1 MAKKKKMSGFDKE
14 LFEDIQDKYD
24 LNNTDGLTG
33 DICEFIRDN
42 FKKYSKRYGSNYD
55 SKKTLRKMFFEDL
68 VYTLPSVISWVI
80 RNGFRQN
87 MNSDTRKIKAAIYDQ
102 FTNEKTGAKFVNYL
116 CNRYEDKDTSNI
128 ANFQFLPIIL
138 SDIIREETK
147 KNTKRKDDEKINID
161 YLYDA
166 CVLLTKPLAK
176 KLRKKGVS
184 DDAAFDIACAIPS
197 KDLFS
202 AFGKGTGRYEAG
214 VLINLLYALAK
225 KGETVP
231 VDKIFK
237 VLVDEDYEVDI
248 IHYALRERKDKF
260 SSFDAKQKAVY
271 SEINEWIF
279 NQIESYDKDLI
290 YSILKEY
297 INDRK
302 KDDKNNRDTN
312 RRYFISSLPET
323 DYKRIIKVV
332 KKLIKEDESNKK
344 YL

>member
-1 MAKKKKMSGFDKE
+1 MAKKRKLSGFDKE
-14 LFEDIQDKYD
+14 LFEDVQDKYD

-42 FKKYSKRYGSNYD
+42 FKKYSKRYGSHYD
-55 SKKTLRKMFFEDL
+55 SKKTIRKMFFEDL
-68 VYTLPSVISWVI
+68 TYTLPSVVSWII

-102 FTNEKTGAKFVNYL
+102 FTNEKTGAKYVNYL
-116 CNRYEDKDTSNI
+116 CKKYENDDTENI

-147 KNTKRKDDEKINID
+147 KNNKTDKDNQFNTD

-166 CVLLTKPLAK
+166 CALLTKSLTK

-197 KDLFS
+197 KELFG

-214 VLINLLYALAK
+214 ILINLLYTLAK
-225 KGETVP
+225 KGEDVP
-231 VDKIFK
+231 VDKIFGT
-237 VLVDEDYEVDI
+237 LVDDEYEVDI
-248 IHYALRERKDKF
+248 IYYALRERKDKF
-260 SSFDAKQKAVY
+260 SSFDTKQKSVY

-279 NQIESYDKDLI
+279 NKLEKYDKDLI

-302 KDDKNNRDTN
+302 KDDRNNRDTN
-312 RRYFISSLPET
+312 RRYFISSLPES
-323 DYKRIIKVV
+323 DYKRINKVV
-332 KKLIKEDESNKK
+332 HKLLKEDENNKK